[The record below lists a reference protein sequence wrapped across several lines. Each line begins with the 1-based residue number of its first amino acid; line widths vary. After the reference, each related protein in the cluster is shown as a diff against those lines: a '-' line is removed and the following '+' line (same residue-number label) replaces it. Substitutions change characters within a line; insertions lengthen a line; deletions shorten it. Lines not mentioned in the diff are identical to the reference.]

1 MSQSSSEQHYSLS
14 EQSRSPTL
22 SDFTEE
28 ETLEDTLP
36 HEDQLQ
42 QFAHSRVVASP
53 RSMIQ
58 RPRRAAVRAQ
68 LSAPAVAVTDP
79 LAVREAPATTLGYGC
94 NTRCGSNVLRD
105 APLGVNPPAP
115 HSGNRAR
122 NITQNHIRQA
132 MYACTP
138 WRVVRRN
145 ARGSVEEAGNAG
157 ITNLGAGSFGK
168 VFRANIAKKKCR
180 WCFYRHI

>member
-42 QFAHSRVVASP
+42 QFAHPRVVASP

-58 RPRRAAVRAQ
+58 RPRRGAVRAQ

-94 NTRCGSNVLRD
+94 NTRCGSNVLRG

-115 HSGNRAR
+115 HSGSRAR
-122 NITQNHIRQA
+122 NSSGTGCRCHRWSSTAPSAPRRATQRSPV
-132 MYACTP
+132 CT
-138 WRVVRRN
+138 
-145 ARGSVEEAGNAG
+145 SAGAKSPSAPDASSSR
-157 ITNLGAGSFGK
+157 T
-168 VFRANIAKKKCR
+168 IAAIDALR
-180 WCFYRHI
+180 SAQPP